1 MENKG
6 VYLFGLGRLKG
17 EKKWKLRFVMWL
29 GNHESLLANWC
40 V

>member
-6 VYLFGLGRLKG
+6 VHFFGLGRLKG
-17 EKKWKLRFVMWL
+17 KEKWKLGFAMWL